1 MNTLV
6 LERSTAQKSEA
17 LLDDAGI
24 VTSGKIDRILVG
36 IGPGSFA
43 GIRSALAYAQ
53 GYAIGSG
60 CAVVGLPSPCACA
73 TDGCIA
79 VVGDARR
86 GLFWIALLDGAQLAQ
101 PIFQVPL
108 AELRGAVP
116 ENVVVV
122 TPDAKRIEP
131 ILKETFGAAYGGEQL
146 PTAEGLHR
154 FAQQNPAAL
163 ISEPLP
169 LYLNPAVRD

>member
-6 LERSTAQKSEA
+6 LERSTNTRSEA
-17 LLDDAGI
+17 LLAETGAP
-24 VTSGKIDRILVG
+24 TTGKIDRILVG

-60 CAVVGLPSPCACA
+60 CEVVGLPSPCACA
-73 TDGCIA
+73 TDGRIA

-86 GLFWIALLDGAQLAQ
+86 GLFWIALLEEATLVK
-101 PIFQVPL
+101 PVFQVTQADLGTAIP
-108 AELRGAVP
+108 ADMP
-116 ENVVVV
+116 VV
-122 TPDAKRIEP
+122 TPDAKRIEGV
-131 ILKETFGAAYGGEQL
+131 LKEVFGAVYQGEQL

-154 FAQQNPAAL
+154 FALRNSAAL
-163 ISEPLP
+163 IKEPLP